1 MMKRLADKILSD
13 DPLIRSMSYQSVLS
27 AFGEGAFLTGQAVFF
42 TKIVGLEATQVGV
55 GLTIAGIVTFLV
67 AVPLGKAADQFGTRR
82 TWIVGSFLQA
92 LLFASWLL
100 TGGFWSFLAVTV
112 VLKLAETWMR
122 AGRNA
127 YALDAFPREA
137 RVRSLAYVRAYR
149 NVGYTIGAAACG
161 IALASDNETAI
172 KAVPLVTAVILLAN
186 TYWIS
191 RLPRL
196 ASETAPQNEEENAA
210 PKVSA
215 LKNRP
220 FLVTM
225 VLCGILGTHSVLLNI
240 VVPLWLVTQT
250 DAPKVLL
257 AWLFGTNTVM
267 AVGLQVLAARGV
279 DDVTTSLAAQRRGAA
294 CFIAS
299 CGIILVTHDTVGWVT
314 IALVWLGHVA
324 VTGSELFQS
333 AGKWGFQAE
342 LTSAEQRGEYQGAA
356 QLGYTLGTVFAPAAY
371 TFLATEWGAVGWLSI
386 AAIILAAAAG
396 IHPAARSAERYL
408 ARDREPSAAAGV
420 SVEDRPKGDPPTL
433 WPTST

>member
-1 MMKRLADKILSD
+1 MKRFADKIFSD
-13 DPLIRSMSYQSVLS
+13 DPLIRSMSYQTMLS
-27 AFGEGAFLTGQAVFF
+27 AFGEGTFMTGEAVFF
-42 TKIVGLEATQVGV
+42 TKVVGLEATQVGV
-55 GLTIAGIVTFLV
+55 GLTTAGIVTFLV
-67 AVPLGKAADQFGTRR
+67 AVPLGKAADRFGTRR
-82 TWIVGSFLQA
+82 TWIIGSFVQA

-100 TGGFWSFLAVTV
+100 TGEFWSFLLVTV
-112 VLKLAETWMR
+112 ALELVETWMR

-127 YALDAFPREA
+127 YALDAFPRKD
-137 RVRSLAYVRAYR
+137 RVRSLAYLRASR
-149 NVGYTIGAAACG
+149 NVGYTLGATACG
-161 IALASDNETAI
+161 FALASDSETVI
-172 KAVPLVTAVILLAN
+172 KAVPLVTATILLAN

-191 RLPRL
+191 RLPRP
-196 ASETAPQNEEENAA
+196 ASEVARRKGESSAA
-210 PKVSA
+210 PKASA

-220 FLVTM
+220 FLITM
-225 VLCGILGTHSVLLNI
+225 VLCGVLGTHSVLLNT

-279 DDVTTSLAAQRRGAA
+279 NDVTTSLAAQRRGAA

-299 CGIILVTHDTVGWVT
+299 CGIILVTHDTAGWVT
-314 IALVWLGHVA
+314 IALMWLGHIA
-324 VTGSELFQS
+324 ITGAELFQS

-386 AAIILAAAAG
+386 AAIILVAAAG

-408 ARDREPSAAAGV
+408 ARDRRTAASAGGAVDDLPRGEPPAL
-420 SVEDRPKGDPPTL
+420 R
-433 WPTST
+433 PTST